1 MLAVRFLTLL
11 IVFTLAS
18 GVLHAAYANLEKDEK
33 TGDTYYVYNDSGE
46 GHSGDDAPS
55 GNGDVYRYD
64 SPIDS
69 RDDVL
74 LDEMQAA
81 KINLD
86 EFGNPIVITLA
97 RGSVARREV
106 AFTFDD
112 GPHPVYTSKI
122 LSILQHY
129 RIRATFFMVGFMMNK
144 YPHWAK
150 MTAQLGNEIGTH
162 TYDHF
167 RLTSLPDDE
176 VVYQIKQSVD
186 AIVEI
191 TGQRPRFL
199 RPPGGRYDQAVL
211 KRIAEHKLAVA
222 LWTYNSKDLD
232 VSDPKKLHKSILDS
246 VEPGSIILLHDGS
259 DATIAILPQLIEDI
273 QAKGYNFVT
282 LSEMLANSS
291 KPGPVSGAGPQDY
304 SDWRIRSY
312 E

>member
-1 MLAVRFLTLL
+1 MRFGRLYLLLL
-11 IVFTLAS
+11 IFIGVFAAS
-18 GVLHAAYANLEKDEK
+18 NAAQANLEVDEE
-33 TGDTYYVYNDSGE
+33 TGSTYYVYNDSGE

-55 GNGDVYRYD
+55 GNGDVYRYG

-69 RDDVL
+69 RDDSL
-74 LDEMQAA
+74 IDELQAA

-86 EFGNPIVITLA
+86 EHGNPIVVTLA
-97 RGSVARREV
+97 RGNTGRREV

-186 AIVEI
+186 AIAEI

-232 VSDPKKLHKSILDS
+232 VTDPKKLHKSIIDS
-246 VEPGSIILLHDGS
+246 IEPGSIILLHDGS
-259 DATIAILPQLIEDI
+259 DATIAILPKLIEDI
-273 QAKGYNFVT
+273 QAKGYTFVT
-282 LSEMLANSS
+282 MSEMLANST
-291 KPGPVSGAGPQDY
+291 KAGPVSGTGPQDY

>member
-1 MLAVRFLTLL
+1 MYFVRAGLLCALFLCLLAAAR
-11 IVFTLAS
+11 AS
-18 GVLHAAYANLEKDEK
+18 HANNAVDEE
-33 TGDTYYVYNDSGE
+33 TGNTYYVFADSNE
-46 GHSGDDAPS
+46 GHSGDSTPS
-55 GNGDVYRYD
+55 GNGEVYKYD
-64 SPIDS
+64 APIDS
-69 RDDVL
+69 RDDSL
-74 LDEMQAA
+74 LDESQAA

-86 EFGNPIVITLA
+86 EYGNPIVITLM
-97 RGSVARREV
+97 RGNSGRREV
-106 AFTFDD
+106 ALTFDD

-150 MTAQLGNEIGTH
+150 MTSQLGNEIGSH

-211 KRIAEHKLAVA
+211 RRIAEHKMAVG
-222 LWTYNSKDLD
+222 LWSYNSKDLD
-232 VSDPKKLHKSILDS
+232 VTDPKKLYKNILDS
-246 VEPGSIILLHDGS
+246 VEPGSVILLHDGS
-259 DATIAILPQLIEDI
+259 DATIAMLPTLIEEL
-273 QAKGYNFVT
+273 QSKGYSFVT
-282 LSEMLANSS
+282 MSEMLANSS
-291 KPGPVSGAGPQDY
+291 KPGGVSGTGPQDY